1 MIFNQIANLI
11 NWYEFDKCVKK
22 YNGDYKVISF
32 KCRQHFLTLLFA
44 TLCNKISL
52 RDIEISLNSR
62 SDKLYHMGFGKC
74 KNVSRNNLSNAND
87 TRNYRIYEEY
97 TKYLISETRKL
108 YKKDKILDNL
118 NFDNNIY
125 ALDSTIIRTVLNLLP
140 WASYINKKNIAGVKC
155 HITVDLRGNIP
166 TVCNITNGRVFDGN
180 EIERLLKKENNIIC
194 EGDLIITDRGYC
206 DYDKLYMLEK
216 SKVYFICRVRE
227 LNIRDK
233 NNQYYKVLK
242 SIQKKLTKKQID
254 KQINYYKKQNK
265 EKECNNVNN
274 SNNSN
279 NNKQNSFII
288 SDELII
294 LINKR
299 GINKDYPSQI
309 RLVEC
314 YNFET
319 DEQILLFTNNL
330 ELDATII
337 AELYRKR
344 WQIELFFKWIKQ
356 HLHIKKFY
364 SFSENGVKVQIWITL
379 CTYILIA
386 KIKKM
391 LNLKYSLYTIIKVLE
406 SNIFEKIDIRKLFQN
421 LEKNNQ
427 IDNYNNNLFDFIV

>member
-125 ALDSTIIRTVLNLLP
+125 ALDSTIIRTALNLLP

-194 EGDLIITDRGYC
+194 EGDLIIMDRGYC

>member
-125 ALDSTIIRTVLNLLP
+125 ALDSTIIRTALNLLP

-194 EGDLIITDRGYC
+194 EGDLIIMDRGYC

-254 KQINYYKKQNK
+254 KQINYYKKPNK

>member
-118 NFDNNIY
+118 NFDNNVY
-125 ALDSTIIRTVLNLLP
+125 ALDSTIIRTALNLLP

-194 EGDLIITDRGYC
+194 EGDLIIMDRGYC

>member
-118 NFDNNIY
+118 NFDNNVY
-125 ALDSTIIRTVLNLLP
+125 ALDSTIIRTALNLLP

-194 EGDLIITDRGYC
+194 EGDLIIMDRGYC

-227 LNIRDK
+227 LNIRYK

-391 LNLKYSLYTIIKVLE
+391 LNLKYSLYTIIQVLE

>member
-118 NFDNNIY
+118 NFDNNVY
-125 ALDSTIIRTVLNLLP
+125 ALDSTIIRTALNLLP

-194 EGDLIITDRGYC
+194 EGDLIIMDRGYC

-227 LNIRDK
+227 LNIRYK

>member
-125 ALDSTIIRTVLNLLP
+125 ALDSTIIRTALNLLP

-194 EGDLIITDRGYC
+194 EGDLIIMDRGYC

-309 RLVEC
+309 ILV
-314 YNFET
+314 
-319 DEQILLFTNNL
+319 
-330 ELDATII
+330 
-337 AELYRKR
+337 
-344 WQIELFFKWIKQ
+344 
-356 HLHIKKFY
+356 
-364 SFSENGVKVQIWITL
+364 
-379 CTYILIA
+379 
-386 KIKKM
+386 
-391 LNLKYSLYTIIKVLE
+391 
-406 SNIFEKIDIRKLFQN
+406 
-421 LEKNNQ
+421 
-427 IDNYNNNLFDFIV
+427 